1 MCVIESENMARIFWF
16 GFVYSLV
23 LASCDSPHPAFMGVE
38 SQTVEVQGSTFKIRI
53 REDRAEA
60 IRTNFERVP
69 KIGDTFPKATKAI
82 EIASGCNV
90 VPNSM
95 KGDPA
100 LMTAR
105 LDCG

>member
-1 MCVIESENMARIFWF
+1 MRLFLF
-16 GFVYSLV
+16 GFVVPLV
-23 LASCDSPHPAFMGVE
+23 LASCDSPHPAFMRVE
-38 SQTVEVQGSTFKIRI
+38 SQTIKVQGSTFQIRI

-69 KIGDTFPKATKAI
+69 KIGDIFPKAARAM
-82 EIASGCNV
+82 EIASGCDV
-90 VPNSM
+90 VPASM

>member
-1 MCVIESENMARIFWF
+1 MARLVWF
-16 GFVYSLV
+16 GFVISLV

-38 SQTVEVQGSTFKIRI
+38 SQTIEVQGSTFQIRI
-53 REDRAEA
+53 RKDSAEA

-69 KIGDTFPKATKAI
+69 KIGNTFPKAARAM
-82 EIASGCNV
+82 EIASGCKV
-90 VPNSM
+90 VPASM